1 MSASRKWVGAGMMGL
16 AACIL
21 FAEANSALA
30 VVSHDTHVAVD
41 SAVDVATPVNVQA
54 GPMLMDKMSKAI
66 EQIERQVQ
74 SKGPFQGA
82 GAHAMQQGILL
93 VAEDQDKVRVTQGAR
108 CPAQAPVRAFDIS
121 TINVEI
127 SVNRF
132 GDFYPG
138 YMYALTE
145 NVAGVREE
153 EAKNKAARESEDP
166 TFAAGAVSNG
176 LQGDLI
182 QPLVIRANQGD
193 CLRVTLRNQI
203 ADEPTNMIINGS
215 QMLVAGTGKPATAN
229 NPDALVPTGK
239 QGEFEWYIPMDL
251 QVGGRAF
258 HSHATREQ

>member
-1 MSASRKWVGAGMMGL
+1 MSASKKWVGAGMMGL
-16 AACIL
+16 VACIL

-41 SAVDVATPVNVQA
+41 STVDVATPVNVQA

-93 VAEDQDKVRVTQGAR
+93 VAEDQDKVKVTQGAR

-132 GDFYPG
+132 G
-138 YMYALTE
+138 
-145 NVAGVREE
+145 
-153 EAKNKAARESEDP
+153 
-166 TFAAGAVSNG
+166 
-176 LQGDLI
+176 
-182 QPLVIRANQGD
+182 
-193 CLRVTLRNQI
+193 
-203 ADEPTNMIINGS
+203 
-215 QMLVAGTGKPATAN
+215 
-229 NPDALVPTGK
+229 
-239 QGEFEWYIPMDL
+239 
-251 QVGGRAF
+251 
-258 HSHATREQ
+258 